1 VKTQSARPS
10 CIQICLQ
17 VCLQAGVLLAA
28 VGCQI
33 HGQETREAA
42 ASTPSL
48 EAAVTRLPSQT
59 STVNPSTDTP
69 TATATASATP
79 TQQAIG
85 PGYVPGFN
93 PLTGLRVANVADLQ
107 RVPVLISITEFP
119 PSSRPQAGLSLAA
132 QVWETSIGQGM
143 SRFLAVYYGDY
154 LEKFSAVFK
163 AYPDQP
169 GYAFAVGPIRSGR
182 VGFEE
187 IKGFYPGS
195 LLLTRY
201 ASPEVAAQL
210 TNLITIYARD
220 PQDVNSAGLTLDDF
234 KALDVPPGT
243 PEDLV
248 GLIYDYR
255 LPPGGAQAPDISIIY
270 NIYDQIGWSYD
281 LKRGQYLRSQDPGDG
296 TGLLQ
301 RSTDRLTGL
310 QLGADNVV
318 VLFAQHKFENHAG
331 TILDI
336 QLQNLTN
343 RYGLLFRD
351 GMVYQL
357 RWSTLKQ
364 ELQMTD
370 PEGAPLALKPGQT
383 YFEVLSNQSTYDP
396 AGSLFRFHSPPVP
409 TLPPT
414 PTASSTPSPLPSDT
428 PSPSDTPQP

>member
-1 VKTQSARPS
+1 M
-10 CIQICLQ
+10 
-17 VCLQAGVLLAA
+17 LLAA
-28 VGCQI
+28 ASCQAE
-33 HGQETREAA
+33 GRPPPTVPAA
-42 ASTPSL
+42 TASP
-48 EAAVTRLPSQT
+48 EPAIT
-59 STVNPSTDTP
+59 SRPQQARPVSAGTNTP

-79 TQQAIG
+79 TQQPVG
-85 PGYVPGFN
+85 PSYVPGFN
-93 PLTGLRVANVADLQ
+93 PLTGLPVADTADLQ

-119 PSSRPQAGLSLAA
+119 PSSRPQAGLSVAA

-154 LEKFSAVFK
+154 LEKFA
-163 AYPDQP
+163 ALLRDYPDQP

-234 KALDVPPGT
+234 RALDVPAGSPQ
-243 PEDLV
+243 DVASLV
-248 GLIYDYR
+248 YDFR
-255 LPPGGAQAPDISIIY
+255 PPPGGAPAPDISIIY
-270 NIYDQIGWSYD
+270 NLYDQIGWAYD
-281 LKRGQYLRSQDPGDG
+281 RQRGQYLRSQDPGDG
-296 TGLLQ
+296 SGELQ
-301 RSTDRLTGL
+301 PSTDRLTGL
-310 QLGADNVV
+310 PLGADNVV
-318 VLFAQHKFENHAG
+318 VLFAQHKFKNAAG

-336 QLQNLTN
+336 QLQNLSD

-351 GMVYQL
+351 GMVYEL
-357 RWSTLKQ
+357 RWSTRKQ
-364 ELQMTD
+364 KLQLTD
-370 PEGAPLALKPGQT
+370 PGGEVLAQKPGQT

-396 AGSLFRFHSPPVP
+396 DGSLFRFHSPALP

-414 PTASSTPSPLPSDT
+414 PTASSTPSPVPSDT
-428 PSPSDTPQP
+428 PLPSDTPQP